1 MARKHENESGNKK
14 EVKSR
19 PKCTCA
25 PVVVRQDG
33 VKLSENKKK
42 LRKKCEFNRK
52 RKADLV
58 SSLDTLEEPGEPGR
72 VR

>member
-33 VKLSENKKK
+33 VKLSENKK
-42 LRKKCEFNRK
+42 
-52 RKADLV
+52 
-58 SSLDTLEEPGEPGR
+58 S
-72 VR
+72 